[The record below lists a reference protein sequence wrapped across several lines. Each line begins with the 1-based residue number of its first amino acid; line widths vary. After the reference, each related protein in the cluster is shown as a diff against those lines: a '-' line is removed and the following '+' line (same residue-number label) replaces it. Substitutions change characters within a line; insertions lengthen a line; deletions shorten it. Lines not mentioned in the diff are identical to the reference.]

1 MNNNILN
8 ALCEEQYPNL
18 LEACK
23 HSPIATFYA
32 HRFMSGMAKFG
43 HLKRGEIAQNK
54 GVKDRLKK
62 VTETNRLLVAGEIHN
77 KF

>member
-8 ALCEEQYPNL
+8 ALCEEQYSNL

-32 HRFMSGMAKFG
+32 RRFMKGMFKFG
-43 HLKRGEIAQNK
+43 HLKIGEIAKNK
-54 GVKDRLKK
+54 GAKDRLKK
-62 VTETNRLLVAGEIHN
+62 VSESNRLLITGEIQN